1 MCRINCQKNL
11 VGNDVWVACSGGVDS
26 IVAAHYLFNK
36 LKRNVKLFHFNH
48 ALRAQNWEME
58 KAVKRFA
65 AYYNLPIEI
74 RRAHWDP
81 NELVKSPGENA
92 LRAKRMR
99 ALVQV
104 VGDGDIIYGHHLNDC
119 VESYLMNTF
128 NGVGEY
134 CPIPIIRGFDSATVY
149 RPFMLT
155 PKKAFERYA
164 DAYNLRDF
172 IVDDE
177 TNANTKYRRNWVRNR
192 LLPVIEEEYPGLEK
206 VVFKKMVKFY
216 EDHYAQDWIEELDVD
231 RAEEFLRNKDEN

>member
-1 MCRINCQKNL
+1 MCKINCQKNL

-26 IVAAHYLFNK
+26 IVAAHYILYK
-36 LKRNVKLFHFNH
+36 LKRNVKIFHFNH
-48 ALRAQNWEME
+48 CLRAQNWEME

-74 RRAHWDP
+74 RRAHWEP
-81 NELVKSPGENA
+81 HELIKSPGENA

-99 ALVQV
+99 ALVEV

-128 NGVGEY
+128 NGTGEHV
-134 CPIPIIRGFDSATVY
+134 PIPISMSFDSTTVY

-164 DAYNLRDF
+164 DACNLRDF
-172 IVDDE
+172 IVEDE
-177 TNANTKYRRNWVRNR
+177 TNSNTKYRRNWVRNCAI
-192 LLPVIEEEYPGLEK
+192 PMISEEYPGLEK

-216 EDHYAQDWIEELDVD
+216 DAK
-231 RAEEFLRNKDEN
+231 N